1 MDNTQTTHKLTQAE
15 LEIRM
20 AEVGYAK
27 TQANIAAAEARGAAD
42 QTPYAAT
49 VYRDYVQPLADL
61 VQKAQATK
69 GPASNAA
76 HIALLRPIDPWAVAY
91 LAVRVTM
98 SMILAGHDKTGAT
111 VRKLCSAIG
120 KAVHSELYLAQFDE
134 LAPDLFFIISEDL
147 GRRKAK
153 SADHR
158 VSTFKAQA
166 AAKGMHF
173 IEWGPGAKDQVG
185 AWLLDQLVKLGMVV
199 MELPKPGPGR
209 RPPLGVYLGA
219 EVADMIEKTKHNFS
233 LIRPTY
239 GPCVEPPKPWTAWD
253 SGGWHTRALRRML
266 PYPVKASGPARELLR
281 NHDMPIVMNCLNAL
295 QAVRWQVNARVFNVV
310 EQISHIRNVGEI
322 ALGEPEGKP
331 TLPAWFD
338 SIGDKE
344 RTPEQ
349 EQEFL
354 DWKAAMTA
362 WYTTAKLQRTAKQRF
377 AATLRA
383 AREYMEYPALY
394 FVYFCDSRGRVYPLA
409 QGINPQ
415 GSDVQKG
422 MLRFADGK
430 TVEQGTEGGDWFLY
444 NGANLWGFDK
454 ATPRERVH
462 WHTGVKD
469 QILSFADDPIENQG
483 WLDADNPVQFLA
495 WAFEYAEF
503 IRTGRVCSHLPV
515 ALDGS
520 CSGLQ
525 HFSAMLRDEVGGAA
539 VNLTYSPKM
548 NDIYRAVAEVA
559 QQEMEKAEPDE
570 AGYRA
575 AWLEQGISRSVTK
588 RSVMTTSYGVTKRSA
603 IRYVMD
609 DYLRTHDFLR
619 PREHYTAAAYL
630 MGFVWP
636 AISAVVIKGKQAMSW
651 LDKAG
656 KKIIKNGDDTEGVI
670 TWVTPSGF
678 LASQAYYD
686 YEEHN
691 VATKLYGHARIKVL
705 VESKDPS
712 SAQHSQGLSPN
723 FIHSMDASHLHLVT
737 AKMAELIPGV
747 SLAMIHD
754 SFGTHAAD
762 TGKLYTVLRDEFV
775 RMYEDHDPLQDFADK
790 YGLTPPPAKG
800 KLDLGQVRDSLYVF
814 S

>member
-1 MDNTQTTHKLTQAE
+1 MTLLNQEQ

-69 GPASNAA
+69 GPAANAA
-76 HIALLRPIDPWAVAY
+76 HVALLRPLDPWAVAY

-98 SMILAGHDKTGAT
+98 SAIIAGHDRAGAT

-120 KAVHSELYLAQFDE
+120 KTIHSELYLTQFDE
-134 LAPDLFFIISEDL
+134 LAPDLFFIIDQDL

-158 VSTFKAQA
+158 LETFKAQA
-166 AAKGMHF
+166 AAKGMVF
-173 IEWGPGAKDQVG
+173 MEWGPGAKDQVG
-185 AWLLDQLVKLGMVV
+185 AWLLDQLVKLGMVE

-209 RPPLGVYLGA
+209 RPPLDVFLSPDLSDRL
-219 EVADMIEKTKHNFS
+219 ENIRHNFA
-233 LIRPTY
+233 LIRPQY
-239 GPCVEPPKPWTAWD
+239 GPCVEPPKPWVAWND
-253 SGGWHTRALRRML
+253 GGWHTKALRRLL
-266 PYPVKASGPARELLR
+266 PYPVKAHGAARELLKE
-281 NHDMPIVMNCLNAL
+281 HDMHKVFACLNAL
-295 QAVRWQVNARVFNVV
+295 QAVRWQVNRQVFEVID
-310 EQISHIRNVGEI
+310 QISRLRNVGELV
-322 ALGEPEGKP
+322 LGDPENKP
-331 TLPAWFD
+331 TPPTWFD
-338 SIGDKE
+338 TIGDKE

-354 DWKAAMTA
+354 DWKAAMTS

-377 AATLRA
+377 AVTLRTV
-383 AREYMEYPALY
+383 REYIDYDNLY
-394 FVYFCDSRGRVYPLA
+394 FVCFCDSRGRVYPMT
-409 QGINPQ
+409 QGLSPQ

-422 MLRFADGK
+422 LLRFAEGK
-430 TVEQGTEGGDWFLY
+430 WLDTPEAQRWFLY

-454 ATPRERVH
+454 ATPQERID
-462 WHTGVKD
+462 WHMDKAELL
-469 QILSFADDPIENQG
+469 LSFADDPIENQG
-483 WLDADNPVQFLA
+483 WLEADNPVQFLA
-495 WAFEYAEF
+495 WCFEYAEWF
-503 IRTGRVCSHLPV
+503 RTGNVCSHLPV

-559 QQEMEKAEPDE
+559 AQAMKEAEPDE
-570 AGYRA
+570 AGYRE
-575 AWLEQGISRSVTK
+575 AWLTHGINRSVTK

-603 IRYVMD
+603 IRYVID
-609 DYLRTHDFLR
+609 DYLRVHDFIR
-619 PREHYTAAAYL
+619 PREHYPAASYL
-630 MGFVWP
+630 MDFVWP
-636 AISAVVIKGKQAMSW
+636 AISAVVIKGKQAMAW

-656 KKIIKNGDDTEGVI
+656 KQIIKSNGDTEGAI

-678 LASQAYYD
+678 LASQAYYE

-705 VESKDPS
+705 VDSPDPS
-712 SAQHSQGLSPN
+712 PSRHSLGLSPN

-737 AKMAELIPGV
+737 AKMAELIPNV

-762 TGKLYTVLRDEFV
+762 TAVLYTVLRDEFV
-775 RMYEDHDPLQDFADK
+775 LMYENSDPLTEFANR
-790 YGLTPPPAKG
+790 YNLPAAPDKG
-800 KLDLGQVRDSLYVF
+800 KLDLNEVRRSLYVF

>member
-1 MDNTQTTHKLTQAE
+1 MTLLNQEQ

-27 TQANIAAAEARGAAD
+27 TQASMAQAEAAGRAD
-42 QTPYAAT
+42 SNPYAAT
-49 VYRDYVQPLADL
+49 VYRDFVQPLADL
-61 VQKAQATK
+61 VQKAQAVK
-69 GPASNAA
+69 GPAANAA
-76 HIALLRPIDPWAVAY
+76 HIALLRPLDPWAVAY

-98 SMILAGHDKTGAT
+98 STICASHDKVEAT

-120 KAVHSELYLAQFDE
+120 KSVHSELYLTQFDE
-134 LAPDLFFIISEDL
+134 LAPDLFFIIAQDL

-153 SADHR
+153 SAEHR
-158 VSTFKAQA
+158 VDTFKAQA
-166 AAKGMHF
+166 TAKGMVF
-173 IEWGPGAKDQVG
+173 TEWGPGAKDQVG
-185 AWLLDQLVKLGMVV
+185 AWLLDQLVKLGMVE

-209 RPPLGVYLGA
+209 RPPLSVYLHPD
-219 EVADMIEKTKHNFS
+219 VADTIERMKHNFS
-233 LIRPTY
+233 LIRPQY
-239 GPCVEPPKPWTAWD
+239 GPCVEPPVPWTAWNE
-253 SGGWHTRALRRML
+253 GGWHSKALRRML
-266 PYPVKASGPARELLR
+266 PYPVKASGAARELLKDR
-281 NHDMPIVMNCLNAL
+281 SMPIVLDCLNAL
-295 QAVRWQVNARVFNVV
+295 QAVKWRVNKRVFSVV
-310 EQISHIRNVGEI
+310 EQISQLRNVGEI
-322 ALGEPEGKP
+322 VLGEPEGKP
-331 TLPAWFD
+331 APPAWFAT
-338 SIGDKE
+338 IGEDE

-354 DWKAAMTA
+354 DWKARMTV
-362 WYTTAKLQRTAKQRF
+362 WYTEAKLQRAAKQRF
-377 AATLRA
+377 AATLRTV
-383 AREYMEYPALY
+383 REYLPYPELY
-394 FVYFCDSRGRVYPLA
+394 FVYFCDSRGRVYPMT
-409 QGINPQ
+409 QGLSPQ

-422 MLRFADGK
+422 VLEFAEGK
-430 TVEQGTEGGDWFLY
+430 WLDTQAAQRWFLY

-454 ATPRERVH
+454 ETPQDRID
-462 WHTGVKD
+462 WHIDKAELL
-469 QILSFADDPIENQG
+469 LSFADDPIENQG

-495 WAFEYAEF
+495 WCFEYAEWF
-503 IRTGRVCSHLPV
+503 RTGNVCSHLPV

-559 QQEMEKAEPDE
+559 AEAMKQAEPDE
-570 AGYRA
+570 AGFRQL
-575 AWLEQGISRSVTK
+575 WLDHGINRSVTK

-603 IRYVMD
+603 IRYVID
-609 DYLRTHDFLR
+609 DYLRATDFIK
-619 PREHYTAAAYL
+619 PREHYSAAAYL

-636 AISAVVIKGKQAMSW
+636 AISAVVVKGKQAMAW

-656 KKIIKNGDDTEGVI
+656 KQIIKDKGDVEGAI

-678 LASQAYYD
+678 LASQAYYE

-705 VESKDPS
+705 VDSPDASPS
-712 SAQHSQGLSPN
+712 RHSQGISPN
-723 FIHSMDASHLHLVT
+723 FIHSMDASHLHLTT
-737 AKMAELIPGV
+737 ARMAKEIPNV

-762 TGKLYTVLRDEFV
+762 TEVLFNVLRDEFV
-775 RMYEDHDPLQDFADK
+775 KMYQNNDPLQDFANK
-790 YGLTPPPAKG
+790 YSLPDTPAKG
-800 KLDLGQVRDSLYVF
+800 KLDLEEVRRSLYVF

>member
-1 MDNTQTTHKLTQAE
+1 MTRLNQEQ

-27 TQANIAAAEARGAAD
+27 TQANIAAAEARGTAD

-69 GPASNAA
+69 GPAANAA
-76 HIALLRPIDPWAVAY
+76 HVALLRPIDPWAVAY
-91 LAVRVTM
+91 IAVRVTM
-98 SMILAGHDKTGAT
+98 SMILAGHDKAGAT

-153 SADHR
+153 SAEHR
-158 VSTFKAQA
+158 VATFKAQA
-166 AAKGMHF
+166 SAKGMHF
-173 IEWGPGAKDQVG
+173 MEWGPGAKDQVG

-209 RPPLGVYLGA
+209 RPPLGVYLSA
-219 EVADMIEKTKHNFS
+219 EVADMIEGMKHNFS

-239 GPCVEPPKPWTAWD
+239 GPCVEPPKPWTSWNE
-253 SGGWHTRALRRML
+253 GGWHTNALRRML

-310 EQISHIRNVGEI
+310 EQISRMRNVGEI
-322 ALGEPEGKP
+322 VLGEPEGKP
-331 TLPAWFD
+331 QPPVWFD

-354 DWKAAMTA
+354 DWKAAMTS

-377 AATLRA
+377 AATLRT
-383 AREYMEYPALY
+383 AREYMDYPALY
-394 FVYFCDSRGRVYPLA
+394 FVYFCDSRGRVYPLT
-409 QGINPQ
+409 QGISPQ

-430 TVEQGTEGGDWFLY
+430 WVESGTTACEWFLY

-454 ATPRERVH
+454 ATPQERID
-462 WHTGVKD
+462 WHAEHGA
-469 QILSFADDPIENQG
+469 QILAFADDPIENQG

-495 WAFEYAEF
+495 WAFEYAEL
-503 IRTGRVCSHLPV
+503 IRTGRVCSHMPV

-539 VNLTYSPKM
+539 VNLTFNPKM

-559 QQEMEKAEPDE
+559 AEAMKKAEPDE
-570 AGYRA
+570 AGYRE
-575 AWLEQGISRSVTK
+575 AWLTHGINRSVTK

-603 IRYVMD
+603 IRYVID
-609 DYLRTHDFLR
+609 DYLRVHDFIR
-619 PREHYTAAAYL
+619 PREHYPAASYL
-630 MGFVWP
+630 MDFVWP
-636 AISAVVIKGKQAMSW
+636 AISAVVVKGKQAMSW

-656 KKIIKNGDDTEGVI
+656 KQLVKDKADVEGVI

-737 AKMAELIPGV
+737 AKMAELIPGA

-762 TGKLYTVLRDEFV
+762 TDVLYKVLRDEFV
-775 RMYEDHDPLQDFADK
+775 KMYEEHDPLQAFADK
-790 YGLTPPPAKG
+790 YGLPPTPSKG
-800 KLDLGQVRDSLYVF
+800 KLDLSQVRDSLYVF

>member
-1 MDNTQTTHKLTQAE
+1 MTLLTQE
-15 LEIRM
+15 QLEIRM
-20 AEVGYAK
+20 AEIGYAK
-27 TQANIAAAEARGAAD
+27 TQASMAQAENAGRAD
-42 QTPYAAT
+42 SNPYAAT

-61 VQKAQATK
+61 VQKAQATR
-69 GPASNAA
+69 GPAANAA
-76 HIALLRPIDPWAVAY
+76 HVALLRPLDPWAVAY

-98 SMILAGHDKTGAT
+98 SMILAGHDKSGAT
-111 VRKLCSAIG
+111 VRKLCSGIG

-158 VSTFKAQA
+158 VETFKAQA
-166 AAKGMHF
+166 AAKGMVF
-173 IEWGPGAKDQVG
+173 TEWGPGAKDQVG
-185 AWLLDQLVKLGMVV
+185 GWLLDQLIRLGMVE

-209 RPPLGVYLGA
+209 RPPLGVWLSA
-219 EVADMIEKTKHNFS
+219 ELSEQVEKMKHNFA
-233 LIRPTY
+233 LIRPQY
-239 GPCVEPPKPWTAWD
+239 GPCIERPIPWTAWNE
-253 SGGWHTRALRRML
+253 GGWHTKALRRML
-266 PYPVKASGPARELLR
+266 PYPVKASGAARELLKS
-281 NHDMPIVMNCLNAL
+281 HDMPIVLECLNAL
-295 QAVRWQVNARVFNVV
+295 QDVRWQVNKRVFEVV
-310 EQISHIRNVGEI
+310 EQISKLRNVGEI
-322 ALGEPEGKP
+322 VLGEPEGKP
-331 TLPAWFD
+331 APPEWFAD
-338 SIGDKE
+338 IGDKE

-349 EQEFL
+349 EAEFL
-354 DWKAAMTA
+354 DWKASMTA
-362 WYTTAKLQRTAKQRF
+362 WYTQAKLQRSAKQRF
-377 AATLRA
+377 AATLRT
-383 AREYMEYPALY
+383 AREYVEYPVLH
-394 FVYFCDSRGRVYPLA
+394 FVYFCDSRGRVYPMT
-409 QGINPQ
+409 QGLSPQ

-422 MLRFADGK
+422 LLHFAEGK
-430 TVEQGTEGGDWFLY
+430 WLDTPEAVRWFLY

-454 ATPRERVH
+454 ATPQERIE
-462 WHTGVKD
+462 WHADKMYLL
-469 QILSFADDPIENQG
+469 LSFADDPIENQG

-495 WAFEYAEF
+495 WCFEYAEWC
-503 IRTGRVCSHLPV
+503 RNGDVCSRLPV

-559 QQEMEKAEPDE
+559 TTSMNNAEPDE
-570 AGYRA
+570 GGYRA
-575 AWLEQGISRSVTK
+575 AWLAHGINRSVTK

-603 IRYVMD
+603 IRYVID
-609 DYLRTHDFLR
+609 DYLRATDFIR
-619 PREHYTAAAYL
+619 PREHYAAASYL
-630 MGFVWP
+630 MDFVWP
-636 AISAVVIKGKQAMSW
+636 AISAVVVKGKQAMSW

-656 KKIIKNGDDTEGVI
+656 KQIIKNKGDTEGAI

-705 VESKDPS
+705 VESNEAS
-712 SAQHSQGLSPN
+712 TTGHSQGLSPN
-723 FIHSMDASHLHLVT
+723 FIHSMDASHLHLTT
-737 AKMAELIPGV
+737 ARMARDVPGV

-762 TGKLYTVLRDEFV
+762 TGKLFNALRDEFV
-775 RMYEDHDPLQDFADK
+775 KMYKDNDPLQAFADRYK
-790 YGLTPPPAKG
+790 LDSPPAKG
-800 KLDLGQVRDSLYVF
+800 KLDLDEVYRSLYVF

>member
-1 MDNTQTTHKLTQAE
+1 MTLLNQEQ

-27 TQANIAAAEARGAAD
+27 TQASMAQAEAAGRAD
-42 QTPYAAT
+42 SNPYAAT
-49 VYRDYVQPLADL
+49 VYRDFVQPLADL
-61 VQKAQATK
+61 VQKAQAVK
-69 GPASNAA
+69 GPAANAA
-76 HIALLRPIDPWAVAY
+76 HIALLRPLDPWAVAY

-98 SMILAGHDKTGAT
+98 SAICASHDKAEAT

-120 KAVHSELYLAQFDE
+120 KSVHSELYLTQFDE
-134 LAPDLFFIISEDL
+134 LAPDLFFIIAQDL

-153 SADHR
+153 SAEHR
-158 VSTFKAQA
+158 VDTFKAQA
-166 AAKGMHF
+166 AAKGMVF
-173 IEWGPGAKDQVG
+173 TEWGPGAKDQVG
-185 AWLLDQLVKLGMVV
+185 AWLLDQLVKLGMVE

-209 RPPLGVYLGA
+209 RPPLSVYLHPD
-219 EVADMIEKTKHNFS
+219 VADTIERMKHNFS
-233 LIRPTY
+233 LIRPQY
-239 GPCVEPPKPWTAWD
+239 GPCVEPPVPWTAWNE
-253 SGGWHTRALRRML
+253 GGWHSRALRRML
-266 PYPVKASGPARELLR
+266 PYPVKASGAARELLKD
-281 NHDMPIVMNCLNAL
+281 HSMPVVLDCLNAL
-295 QAVRWQVNARVFNVV
+295 QAVKWQVNKRVFAVV
-310 EQISHIRNVGEI
+310 EQISQLRNVGEI
-322 ALGEPEGKP
+322 VLSDPEGKP
-331 TLPAWFD
+331 APPEWFAT
-338 SIGDKE
+338 IGEDE

-354 DWKAAMTA
+354 DWKARMTV
-362 WYTTAKLQRTAKQRF
+362 WYTEAKLQRAAKQRF
-377 AATLRA
+377 AATLRTV
-383 AREYMEYPALY
+383 REYLPYPELY
-394 FVYFCDSRGRVYPLA
+394 FVYFCDSRGRVYPMT
-409 QGINPQ
+409 QGISPQ

-422 MLRFADGK
+422 LLRFAEGK
-430 TVEQGTEGGDWFLY
+430 KVVADTEAAGWFLY

-454 ATPRERVH
+454 ATPQERID
-462 WHTGVKD
+462 WHKD
-469 QILSFADDPIENQG
+469 KIDLLLAIADDPIENQN

-495 WAFEYAEF
+495 WCFEFENLH
-503 IRTGRVCSHLPV
+503 RRGHVWSKLPV

-559 QQEMEKAEPDE
+559 QRAMDAAVPDE
-570 AGYRA
+570 AGFRQ
-575 AWLEQGISRSVTK
+575 AWLDHGINRSVTK

-603 IRYVMD
+603 IRYVID
-609 DYLRTHDFLR
+609 DYLRATDFIK
-619 PREHYTAAAYL
+619 PREHYSAAAYL
-630 MGFVWP
+630 MDFVWP
-636 AISAVVIKGKQAMSW
+636 AISAVVVKGKQAMSW

-656 KKIIKNGDDTEGVI
+656 KQIIKDKGDVEGAI
-670 TWVTPSGF
+670 TWITPSGF
-678 LASQAYYD
+678 LASQAYYE

-705 VESKDPS
+705 VDSPDASPS
-712 SAQHSQGLSPN
+712 RHSMGISPN

-762 TGKLYTVLRDEFV
+762 TAVLYTVLRDEFV
-775 RMYEDHDPLQDFADK
+775 LMYENNDPLSEFASR
-790 YGLTPPPAKG
+790 YNLPPAPDKG
-800 KLDLGQVRDSLYVF
+800 KLDLNEVRRSLYVF

>member
-1 MDNTQTTHKLTQAE
+1 MTLLNQEQ

-27 TQANIAAAEARGAAD
+27 TQANIAAAESRGAAD

-61 VQKAQATK
+61 VQKAQSTK
-69 GPASNAA
+69 GPAANAA
-76 HIALLRPIDPWAVAY
+76 HVALLRPLDPWAVAY
-91 LAVRVTM
+91 IAVRVTM
-98 SMILAGHDKTGAT
+98 SMILSGHDKAGAT
-111 VRKLCSAIG
+111 VRKLCSGIG

-158 VSTFKAQA
+158 IATFKAQA

-173 IEWGPGAKDQVG
+173 MEWGPGAKDQVG

-209 RPPLGVYLGA
+209 RPPLGVYLSA
-219 EVADMIEKTKHNFS
+219 EVADMIESTKHNFS

-239 GPCVEPPKPWTAWD
+239 GPCVEPPKPWTSWNE
-253 SGGWHTRALRRML
+253 GGWHTKALRRML
-266 PYPVKASGPARELLR
+266 PYPVKASGAARELLR

-295 QAVRWQVNARVFNVV
+295 QSVKWQVNARVFHVV
-310 EQISHIRNVGEI
+310 EQISRMRNVGEI
-322 ALGEPEGKP
+322 VLGEPEGKP
-331 TLPAWFD
+331 TPPVWFD

-354 DWKAAMTA
+354 DWKAAMTS

-383 AREYMEYPALY
+383 AREYIDYPALY
-394 FVYFCDSRGRVYPLA
+394 FVYFCDSRGRVYPLT
-409 QGINPQ
+409 QGISPQ

-422 MLRFADGK
+422 MLRFAEGK
-430 TVEQGTEGGDWFLY
+430 WVESGSEACDWFLY

-454 ATPRERVH
+454 ATPQERIG
-462 WHTGVKD
+462 WHADNGV

-495 WAFEYAEF
+495 WAFEYAEL

-559 QQEMEKAEPDE
+559 SQAMQEAEPDE
-570 AGYRA
+570 DGYRE
-575 AWLEQGISRSVTK
+575 AWLTHGINRSVTK

-603 IRYVMD
+603 IRYVID
-609 DYLRTHDFLR
+609 DYLREHDFIR
-619 PREHYTAAAYL
+619 PRDHYTAAAYL
-630 MGFVWP
+630 MNFVWP
-636 AISAVVIKGKQAMSW
+636 AISAVVVKGKQAMAW

-656 KKIIKNGDDTEGVI
+656 KQIVKDKGDVEGAI

-737 AKMAELIPGV
+737 AKMAELVPGA

-762 TGKLYTVLRDEFV
+762 TCKLYTVLRDEFV
-775 RMYEDHDPLQDFADK
+775 RMYEEHDPLQDFADK
-790 YGLTPPPAKG
+790 YGLIPPPAKG
-800 KLDLGQVRDSLYVF
+800 KLDLNQVRSSLYVF

>member
-1 MDNTQTTHKLTQAE
+1 MTLLNQEQ

-27 TQANIAAAEARGAAD
+27 TQASMAQAEAAGRAD
-42 QTPYAAT
+42 SNPYAAT
-49 VYRDYVQPLADL
+49 VYRDFVQPLADL
-61 VQKAQATK
+61 VQKAQAVK
-69 GPASNAA
+69 GPAANAA
-76 HIALLRPIDPWAVAY
+76 HIALLRPLDPWAVAY

-98 SMILAGHDKTGAT
+98 STICAGHDKVEAT

-120 KAVHSELYLAQFDE
+120 KSVHSELYLTQFDE
-134 LAPDLFFIISEDL
+134 LAPDLFFIIAQDL

-153 SADHR
+153 SAEHR
-158 VSTFKAQA
+158 VDTFKAQA
-166 AAKGMHF
+166 AAKGMVF
-173 IEWGPGAKDQVG
+173 TEWGPGAKDQVG
-185 AWLLDQLVKLGMVV
+185 AWLLDQLVKLGMVE

-209 RPPLGVYLGA
+209 RPPLSVYLHPD
-219 EVADMIEKTKHNFS
+219 VADTIERMKHNFS
-233 LIRPTY
+233 LIRPQY
-239 GPCVEPPKPWTAWD
+239 GPCVEPPVPWTAWNE
-253 SGGWHTRALRRML
+253 GGWHSKALRRML
-266 PYPVKASGPARELLR
+266 PYPVKASGAARELLKD
-281 NHDMPIVMNCLNAL
+281 HSMPIVLDCLNAL
-295 QAVRWQVNARVFNVV
+295 QAVKWRVNKRVFSVV
-310 EQISHIRNVGEI
+310 EQISQLRNVGEI
-322 ALGEPEGKP
+322 VLGEPEGKP
-331 TLPAWFD
+331 TPPEWFAT
-338 SIGDKE
+338 IGEDE

-354 DWKAAMTA
+354 DWKARMTV
-362 WYTTAKLQRTAKQRF
+362 WYTEAKLQRAAKQRF
-377 AATLRA
+377 AATLRTV
-383 AREYMEYPALY
+383 REYLPYPELY
-394 FVYFCDSRGRVYPLA
+394 FVYFCDSRGRVYPMT
-409 QGINPQ
+409 QGISPQ

-422 MLRFADGK
+422 VLEFADGRWLD
-430 TVEQGTEGGDWFLY
+430 TQDAQRWFLY

-454 ATPRERVH
+454 ETPQDRID
-462 WHTGVKD
+462 WHLDKAELL
-469 QILSFADDPIENQG
+469 LSFADDPIENQG

-495 WAFEYAEF
+495 WCFEYAEWF
-503 IRTGRVCSHLPV
+503 RTGNVCSHLPV

-559 QQEMEKAEPDE
+559 AEAMKRAEPDA
-570 AGYRA
+570 AGFRQ
-575 AWLEQGISRSVTK
+575 AWLDHGIDRSVTK

-603 IRYVMD
+603 IRYVID
-609 DYLRTHDFLR
+609 DYLRATDFIK
-619 PREHYTAAAYL
+619 PREHYSAAAYL
-630 MGFVWP
+630 MDFVWP
-636 AISAVVIKGKQAMSW
+636 AISAVVVKGKQAMSW

-656 KKIIKNGDDTEGVI
+656 KQIIKDKGDTEGAI
-670 TWVTPSGF
+670 TWITPSGF
-678 LASQAYYD
+678 LASQAYYE

-705 VESKDPS
+705 VDSQDAS
-712 SAQHSQGLSPN
+712 QSRHSLGLSPN

-762 TGKLYTVLRDEFV
+762 TAVLYTVLRDEFV
-775 RMYEDHDPLQDFADK
+775 LMYENNDPLSEFASR
-790 YGLTPPPAKG
+790 YNLPPAPDKG
-800 KLDLGQVRDSLYVF
+800 KLDLNEVRRSLYVF

>member
-1 MDNTQTTHKLTQAE
+1 MTRLNQEQM
-15 LEIRM
+15 EIRM

-69 GPASNAA
+69 GPAANAA
-76 HIALLRPIDPWAVAY
+76 HVALLRPIDPWAVAY

-98 SMILAGHDKTGAT
+98 SMILSGRDKAGAT
-111 VRKLCSAIG
+111 VRKLCSGIG
-120 KAVHSELYLAQFDE
+120 KAVHSELYLAQFYE

-158 VSTFKAQA
+158 VATFKAQA

-173 IEWGPGAKDQVG
+173 MEWGPGAKDQVG

-209 RPPLGVYLGA
+209 RPPLGVYLSA
-219 EVADMIEKTKHNFS
+219 EVADMIDNTKHNFS

-239 GPCVEPPKPWTAWD
+239 GPCVEPPKPWTSW
-253 SGGWHTRALRRML
+253 SEGGWHTNALRRML

-281 NHDMPIVMNCLNAL
+281 NHDMPIVLNCLNAL

-310 EQISHIRNVGEI
+310 EQISRMRNVGEI
-322 ALGEPEGKP
+322 VLGEPEGKP
-331 TLPAWFD
+331 TPPAWFD

-344 RTPEQ
+344 RTSEQ

-354 DWKAAMTA
+354 DWKAAMTS

-383 AREYMEYPALY
+383 AREYMDYPAMY
-394 FVYFCDSRGRVYPLA
+394 FVYFCDSRGRVYPLT
-409 QGINPQ
+409 QGISPQ

-422 MLRFADGK
+422 MLQFAEGK
-430 TVEQGTEGGDWFLY
+430 WLDKPSAHKWFLY

-454 ATPRERVH
+454 ATPQERTD
-462 WHTGVKD
+462 WHMDKSELL
-469 QILSFADDPIENQG
+469 LSFADDPIENQG

-495 WAFEYAEF
+495 WCFEYAEWF
-503 IRTGRVCSHLPV
+503 RTGNVCSKLPV

-559 QQEMEKAEPDE
+559 AQAMQEAEPDE
-570 AGYRA
+570 DGYRE
-575 AWLEQGISRSVTK
+575 AWLAHGINRSVTK

-603 IRYVMD
+603 IRYVID
-609 DYLRTHDFLR
+609 DYLRVHDFIR
-619 PREHYTAAAYL
+619 PRDHYPAAAYL
-630 MGFVWP
+630 MNFVWP
-636 AISAVVIKGKQAMSW
+636 AISAVVVKGKQAMSW

-656 KKIIKNGDDTEGVI
+656 KQIIKDKADVEGVI

-712 SAQHSQGLSPN
+712 SMQHSQGLSPN

-737 AKMAELIPGV
+737 AKMTELVPGA

-762 TGKLYTVLRDEFV
+762 THKLYNVLRDEFV
-775 RMYEDHDPLQDFADK
+775 RMYEEHDPLQAFAGK
-790 YGLTPPPAKG
+790 YGLPPPPDKG
-800 KLDLGQVRDSLYVF
+800 KLDLSQVRDSLYVF